1 MNNYLS
7 EGTEAALTKLGLY
20 QVAGGLIGFLLIG
33 WMMINGGSINFSMI
47 FLLAIVC
54 LFFGYS
60 VYAGWLCLTLKKQ
73 AFRHSMINQVMQV
86 IGFAILG
93 VGFQYAAGFYLT
105 IGIDL
110 TDSIQFGFGAG
121 ISKVDININRHYE
134 RLEVNLNLIAFALIY
149 WIDKNWKT
157 AKEDALLKKFGVT
170 ASSNPKS

>member
-1 MNNYLS
+1 MNNFSS
-7 EGTEAALTKLGLY
+7 EETISALTKLGLY

-33 WMMINGGSINFSMI
+33 WTMINGGSINFSMI
-47 FLLAIVC
+47 LLFTIVF

-60 VYAGWLCLTLKKQ
+60 VYAGWLCLKINKK
-73 AFRHSMINQVMQV
+73 AFRHSMINQIMQV

-93 VGFQYAAGFYLT
+93 FGFQYAAGLYLT

-110 TDSIQFGFGAG
+110 TDSIQLGFGAG

-149 WIDKNWKT
+149 WIDKNWRK
-157 AKEDALLKKFGVT
+157 AKEEALLQNF
-170 ASSNPKS
+170 S

>member
-7 EGTEAALTKLGLY
+7 EGTVSALNKLGLY

-33 WMMINGGSINFSMI
+33 WTMINGGYINFSMI
-47 FLLAIVC
+47 FLFTIVS

-60 VYAGWLCLTLKKQ
+60 VYAGWLCLKLNKL
-73 AFRHSMINQVMQV
+73 AFRHSMINQIMQV

-93 VGFQYAAGFYLT
+93 VGFQYIAGFYLT
-105 IGIDL
+105 IGVDL
-110 TDSIQFGFGAG
+110 TDSLQPAFGAG
-121 ISKVDININRHYE
+121 ISKLDINLNRHHE

-149 WIDKNWKT
+149 WIDKNWKI

-170 ASSNPKS
+170 ASSDPKS